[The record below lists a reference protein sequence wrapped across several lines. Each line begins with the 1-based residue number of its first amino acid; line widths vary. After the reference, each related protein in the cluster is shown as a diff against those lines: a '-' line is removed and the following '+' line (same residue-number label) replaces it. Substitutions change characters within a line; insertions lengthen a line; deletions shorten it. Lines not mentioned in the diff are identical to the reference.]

1 MYVHLRE
8 MKREFMV
15 VDHETENIFDFH
27 LSATT
32 KIQLKYHGLSS
43 ENEGDSDGDS
53 LETIRDDRFSFSDE
67 ASTGV
72 FTVNI
77 TDLREEDSGIYW
89 CGAHFITKV
98 NLTVKKDFSMIII
111 ISVCVILLLIGGFA
125 LTVWKLRHKRRGDA
139 HTHLPTTPSDGLLY
153 AAISFQKHEESLSD
167 AAVRF
172 SKDDIHSDYAAVS
185 HRMRLN

>member
-1 MYVHLRE
+1 MNEEL
-8 MKREFMV
+8 
-15 VDHETENIFDFH
+15 N
-27 LSATT
+27 LT
-32 KIQLKYHGLSS
+32 KY
-43 ENEGDSDGDS
+43 EGDDVSIQCKHHDEDQKSFCKAHEASMCVKDGDS

-67 ASTGV
+67 SSTGV

-89 CGAHFITKV
+89 CGAHATTKV
-98 NLTVKKDFSMIII
+98 HLNIKRDFSMIII

-125 LTVWKLRHKRRGDA
+125 LTVWKFKHKRRGDA
-139 HTHLPTTPSDGLLY
+139 HTHLPTILSDGLLY
-153 AAISFQKHEESLSD
+153 TAVSFQKHEESLSD

-172 SKDDIHSDYAAVS
+172 SKNDIHCDYAAIS